1 MICMF
6 CGTTEESNFSL
17 YHNELICDECL
28 SVCNA
33 HYKEMLKEIEQI
45 WHEHEPVC
53 EDIPLW
59 ESSFLEGLEEYVG
72 YKAKQYDEQQRK
84 ERMNQWQK

>member
-17 YHNELICDECL
+17 YHNNLICDDCL
-28 SVCNA
+28 SVMN
-33 HYKEMLKEIEQI
+33 HYYKEAFKDIEKV
-45 WHEHEPVC
+45 WHEHEPQYRS
-53 EDIPLW
+53 IGLW
-59 ESSFLEGLEEYVG
+59 ESSFLEGLEQYVSIKQMEYND
-72 YKAKQYDEQQRK
+72 KLRE